1 MNREQEAF
9 HSKLHDF
16 SIPDNIDDIGKS
28 SNQNIENTSRISNVI
43 KAGSKK
49 LSKVFK
55 KLKIN
60 SKNDI
65 NNYYDK
71 ETTRQK
77 PNVDIDDEV
86 HNNPNLHSE
95 EQDELEIPDA
105 GSKKLSKVFKK
116 LKINSKNDINN
127 YYDKETTRQKPNV
140 DIDDEVHN
148 NPNLHS
154 EEQDEL
160 EIPDAGSKKLSKVF
174 KKLKINSKNDINNYY
189 DKETTRQKPNVDI
202 DDEVHNNPNLHSEEQ
217 DELEIPDAC
226 LIIKKSKIKSSNQN
240 IENTSR
246 ISNVIKAGSK
256 KLSKVFKK
264 LKINSKNDINNY
276 YDKETTRQKPNVD
289 IDDEVHN
296 NPNLH
301 SEEQDELEIPD
312 DGF

>member
-1 MNREQEAF
+1 MNSKLFTSKIHTFENLPEPKNATEGEQEAF

-95 EQDELEIPDA
+95 EQDELEIPD
-105 GSKKLSKVFKK
+105 
-116 LKINSKNDINN
+116 
-127 YYDKETTRQKPNV
+127 
-140 DIDDEVHN
+140 
-148 NPNLHS
+148 
-154 EEQDEL
+154 
-160 EIPDAGSKKLSKVF
+160 
-174 KKLKINSKNDINNYY
+174 
-189 DKETTRQKPNVDI
+189 
-202 DDEVHNNPNLHSEEQ
+202 
-217 DELEIPDAC
+217 
-226 LIIKKSKIKSSNQN
+226 
-240 IENTSR
+240 
-246 ISNVIKAGSK
+246 
-256 KLSKVFKK
+256 
-264 LKINSKNDINNY
+264 
-276 YDKETTRQKPNVD
+276 
-289 IDDEVHN
+289 
-296 NPNLH
+296 
-301 SEEQDELEIPD
+301 